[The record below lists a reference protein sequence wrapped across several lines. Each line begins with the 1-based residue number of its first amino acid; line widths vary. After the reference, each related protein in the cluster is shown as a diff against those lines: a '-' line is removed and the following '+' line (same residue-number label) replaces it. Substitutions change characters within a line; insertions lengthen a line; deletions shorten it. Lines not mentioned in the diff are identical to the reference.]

1 MGGQESKPDPKSP
14 LGCLLKNLPAIDP
27 GLKRKWLILLP
38 TTAWPLYQLDNHE
51 TWTPEGTF
59 NFVALTDLDNFCRW
73 TGKWSE
79 VPYIQ
84 GFWVL
89 RSCPDL
95 CAQCCTAQVL
105 LARGNSDPYG
115 LLSQLPQNPLPPF
128 LIPLKILL
136 LLLLLISSHP
146 WLFQPWPS
154 LLSRILPLPLK
165 TFPPQSAHTPALAL
179 I

>member
-1 MGGQESKPDPKSP
+1 MAR
-14 LGCLLKNLPAIDP
+14 L
-27 GLKRKWLILLP
+27 
-38 TTAWPLYQLDNHE
+38 LYQLHNHE
-51 TWTPEGTF
+51 TWPPEGTF
-59 NFVALTDLDNFCRW
+59 NFVTLTDLDNFCRR

-84 GFWVL
+84 GFWAL
-89 RSCPDL
+89 HSRPDL
-95 CAQCCTAQVL
+95 CAQCSTAQVL

-136 LLLLLISSHP
+136 LLLLLLISSHQR
-146 WLFQPWPS
+146 LLQPRPS

-165 TFPPQSAHTPALAL
+165 IFPPQSAHTPALA
-179 I
+179 

>member
-27 GLKRKWLILLP
+27 GLKRKRLIFLSS
-38 TTAWPLYQLDNHE
+38 TAWPLHQLHNHE

-59 NFVALTDLDNFCRW
+59 DFVTLTDLDNFCRR

-79 VPYIQ
+79 IPYIQ
-84 GFWVL
+84 GFWAL
-89 RSCPDL
+89 HSRPDL
-95 CAQCCTAQVL
+95 CAQCSTAQVL

-115 LLSQLPQNPLPPF
+115 LLSHLPQNPLPPF

-136 LLLLLISSHP
+136 LLLLLLISSETRGYSSP
-146 WLFQPWPS
+146 CPPLSARFFPS
-154 LLSRILPLPLK
+154 L
-165 TFPPQSAHTPALAL
+165 
-179 I
+179 

>member
-1 MGGQESKPDPKSP
+1 M
-14 LGCLLKNLPAIDP
+14 A
-27 GLKRKWLILLP
+27 R
-38 TTAWPLYQLDNHE
+38 PLYQLDNHK

-59 NFVALTDLDNFCRW
+59 DFVTLTDLDNFCRQ

-84 GFWVL
+84 GFWAL
-89 RSCPDL
+89 CSCPDL
-95 CAQCCTAQVL
+95 CAQGSTAQVL

-115 LLSQLPQNPLPPF
+115 LLSHLPQNPLPPL

-136 LLLLLISSHP
+136 LLLLLTSSRRR
-146 WLFQPWPS
+146 LLQPRPS
-154 LLSRILPLPLK
+154 PLSWILPLPRK
-165 TFPPQSAHTPALAL
+165 TFPPQSAHTPALAR

>member
-1 MGGQESKPDPKSP
+1 M
-14 LGCLLKNLPAIDP
+14 A
-27 GLKRKWLILLP
+27 WL
-38 TTAWPLYQLDNHE
+38 LYQLDNRE

-59 NFVALTDLDNFCRW
+59 DFATLTDPDNFCRR

-84 GFWVL
+84 DFWAL
-89 RSCPDL
+89 SSYPDL
-95 CAQCCTAQVL
+95 CAQCSTAQVL
-105 LARGNSDPYG
+105 LAQRNSDPYG

-128 LIPLKILL
+128 LIALKILL

-146 WLFQPWPS
+146 RLLQPWLS

-165 TFPPQSAHTPALAL
+165 TFPPQSAYTPALA
-179 I
+179 